1 MHLSVIAIK
10 RFRKPEFTLR
20 RVWHVDRLVG
30 KRAQRVLSQKY
41 SLLVGL
47 ARQRISSGV
56 SGFTR
61 FMVTHARTAPLS

>member
-20 RVWHVDRLVG
+20 RVWHVNRLVG
-30 KRAQRVLSQKY
+30 KRAQRVLSQEY
-41 SLLVGL
+41 SLLVRL
-47 ARQRISSGV
+47 ARRGLSSGV

-61 FMVTHARTAPLS
+61 FMVTHAGLHP